1 MSTTNPHRH
10 PEGPADELP
19 GGQHLLLSNDRGQHA
34 VWPARLPVPT
44 GWTRS
49 GEPWASAADCAAALD
64 AAHTETLSTYTRQAR
79 RGPDTEQTDGPWA
92 PTVTQLVRQQVER
105 TPQAWA
111 VLCDNERID
120 YAELDRRIDRL
131 ARQLRH
137 HGVVEQSLVAM
148 CLDRTADLAIALLA
162 VLRAGG
168 AVLPLDPATPARR
181 LVQLV
186 RDADVRTVLTNRSHR
201 PLFTEA
207 TGGEG
212 DAAVQLLT
220 VEDLAAEDIGTAA
233 EPERE
238 LEAPRPED
246 PAYMIYTSGSTGPP
260 KGVVTSNR
268 SLALALRA
276 AAEFYGLAPGDRVAH
291 LAALAF
297 DTSLEQILA
306 PLITG
311 AAVILT
317 GRRAWAPTD
326 LLHRVA
332 RDRITVADLTPSYWR
347 GLLSVAGSAPDT
359 LAPLRLVIVGGEV
372 IHADH
377 CRAWLR
383 RFPDI
388 ALVNAYGLTETTITS
403 TACALTQEL
412 LTGPDGAPAPVG
424 RELAG
429 ALVHVLDAELRPVP
443 PGERGEVYIGGSR
456 LAEAVWK
463 QPGLTARQFLP
474 DPHSAVPGS
483 RMYRTGDLGRRRS
496 DGSLEILGRTDE
508 QLKIRGFRIDPVE
521 IEAVLNS
528 QQGVGQA
535 AVVARDRGD
544 GEPELVAFYT
554 VGADGADVTD
564 GAGPQAGGAGRAAE
578 LRSALAAV
586 LPAHMVPV
594 ELTPVGQLPLSASG
608 KIHRADLPGRAAAV
622 RTPRDARPQPPF
634 TSGMAQLWSLI
645 LGVDRIAVDDDF
657 FDLGGNS
664 LLAME
669 MLARARVMFGI
680 GVGQIREL
688 TRSLLHDSTLSAF
701 ARSAYSARAG
711 TLVSAEGGAVDF
723 AAESDLRVTVRRDT
737 GASSPDPDWR
747 QPTDVLLTGATGYCG
762 IHLLDDLLEHTQARI
777 HCVVR
782 AADTDGARE
791 RIRASARRYLLR
803 DLPDERIRPIVGDL
817 AEPRLGLSGDD
828 FERLGSV
835 LDVIYHFGAQVN
847 FIYPYDQ
854 LRAVNVEA
862 TRELIRLAAP
872 RSVPLHFASSM
883 AVLAGF
889 GAAGVRAVTE
899 ATPLDFADYL
909 SVGYVE
915 TKWVSEELLRQA
927 SVAGLPVA
935 VYRFQDITGTGP
947 AGALNTSTE
956 ICALMKYIAD
966 SGLCPKVEYPLDFL
980 PADSFARA
988 VGHISTNHSAQGT
1001 VYHLTNPR
1009 PAVLGTLVDSLR
1021 RHHYPVEEIPYS
1033 EWVSLL
1039 IRFAAG
1045 HPTHPVTP
1053 FVPLFVDRCR
1063 HADMSVSEMYFQD
1076 VFPQFSRD
1084 NTESA
1089 LAGSGIVFPPV
1100 DAPMLDGYVT
1110 HLQSIGYLTPAR
1122 SPDDGP

>member
-1 MSTTNPHRH
+1 MSAGGPSRH
-10 PEGPADELP
+10 S
-19 GGQHLLLSNDRGQHA
+19 GGWLVLLSNDRGQHA
-34 VWPARLPVPT
+34 VWPVRLPVPA
-44 GWTRS
+44 GWSRT
-49 GEPWASAADCAAALD
+49 GEPRASAADCAAALD
-64 AAHTETLSTYTRQAR
+64 AAHTETWSLYTHRSRSGPHSAR
-79 RGPDTEQTDGPWA
+79 TDGPWA

-111 VLCDNERID
+111 VLCDDERID
-120 YAELDRRIDRL
+120 YAELGRRIGRL
-131 ARQLRH
+131 ARQLRR
-137 HGVVEQSLVAM
+137 HGGVAQSLVAV
-148 CLDRTADLAIALLA
+148 CLDRTADLAIGLLA
-162 VLRAGG
+162 VLQAGG

-186 RDADVRTVLTNRSHR
+186 RDADSPTVLTNRAHR
-201 PLFTEA
+201 RLFADADADADE
-207 TGGEG
+207 GGAG
-212 DAAVQLLT
+212 AAVRVLT
-220 VEDLAAEDIGTAA
+220 VEDLAAEPTG
-233 EPERE
+233 EPSAGADPVPAWEF
-238 LEAPRPED
+238 EAPHPED

-276 AAEFYGLAPGDRVAH
+276 AAEFYRLGPGDRVAH

-311 AAVILT
+311 AAVVLT
-317 GRRAWAPTD
+317 GRRSWAPTD
-326 LLHRVA
+326 LLHRIA
-332 RDRITVADLTPSYWR
+332 RERITVADLTPAYWR
-347 GLLSVAGSAPDT
+347 GLISVAGPAPDH

-383 RFPDI
+383 RFPGVT
-388 ALVNAYGLTETTITS
+388 LVNAYGLTEATITS
-403 TACALTQEL
+403 TACELTQEL
-412 LTGPDGAPAPVG
+412 LGGADGAPAPVG
-424 RELAG
+424 RALAG
-429 ALVHVLDAELRPVP
+429 ALVHVLDADLRPVP
-443 PGERGEVYIGGSR
+443 PGERGEVYIGGTR

-474 DPHSAVPGS
+474 DPHATVPGS
-483 RMYRTGDLGRRRS
+483 RMYRTGDLGRRRA
-496 DGSLEILGRTDE
+496 DGSLEILGRIDE
-508 QLKIRGFRIDPVE
+508 QLKIRGFRIDPAEV
-521 IEAVLNS
+521 EAVLNA
-528 QQGVGQA
+528 QQGVGLA

-544 GEPELVAFYT
+544 GEPELVAFYS
-554 VGADGADVTD
+554 VGADGSAQPPDT
-564 GAGPQAGGAGRAAE
+564 AGRPAE

-594 ELTPVGQLPLSASG
+594 ELIPVGQLPLTPNG
-608 KIHRADLPGRAAAV
+608 KIDRADLPDRAASV
-622 RTPRDARPQPPF
+622 HTPREARPQPPF

-645 LGVDRIAVDDDF
+645 LGVERISADDDF
-657 FDLGGNS
+657 FDRGGNS

-711 TLVSAEGGAVDF
+711 TLIDADGGAVDF
-723 AAESDLRVTVRRDT
+723 ASESELGVTVRRAE
-737 GASSPDPDWR
+737 GARPPDWR
-747 QPTDVLLTGATGYCG
+747 RPADVLLTGATGYCG
-762 IHLLDDLLEHTQARI
+762 IHLLDDLLQHTRARI

-782 AADTDGARE
+782 AADADRARE
-791 RIRASARRYLLR
+791 RISASARRYLLR
-803 DLPDERIRPIVGDL
+803 DLPGERIHPIVGDL
-817 AEPRLGLSGDD
+817 GEPRLGLSVDD
-828 FERLGSV
+828 FERLGSM
-835 LDVIYHFGAQVN
+835 LDAVYHFGAQVN

-854 LRAVNVEA
+854 LRAVNVGA

-872 RSVPLHFASSM
+872 RSVPLHFASTM

-889 GAAGVRAVTE
+889 GAAGVREVSETTA
-899 ATPLDFADYL
+899 LDFADYL

-915 TKWVSEELLRQA
+915 TKWVSEALLQQA
-927 SVAGLPVA
+927 SRAGLPVA

-947 AGALNTSTE
+947 AGVLNTSTE

-966 SGLCPKVEYPLDFL
+966 SGLCPKVELPLDFL
-980 PADSFARA
+980 PADVCARA
-988 VGHISTNHSAQGT
+988 VGHISANHRARGA
-1001 VYHLTNPR
+1001 VYHLTNPH
-1009 PAVLGTLVDSLR
+1009 PAGIATLADSLR
-1021 RHHYPVEEIPYS
+1021 RSRYQVQEIPYA
-1033 EWVSLL
+1033 EWVPQL

-1076 VFPQFSRD
+1076 VFPRFSRE

-1089 LAGSGIVFPPV
+1089 LAGSGIVIPPV
-1100 DAPMLDGYVT
+1100 DARMLDGYVA
-1110 HLQSIGYLTPAR
+1110 HLRSIGYLTPAQ
-1122 SPDDGP
+1122 SPADGA

>member
-1 MSTTNPHRH
+1 MSAGGLSGH
-10 PEGPADELP
+10 P
-19 GGQHLLLSNDRGQHA
+19 GGQHVLLSNNRGQQA

-44 GWTRS
+44 GWTQG
-49 GEPWASAADCAAALD
+49 GEPWASVADCVAALD
-64 AAHTETLSTYTRQAR
+64 ASPTETWSTYTRR
-79 RGPDTEQTDGPWA
+79 RPGPDGARTGGPWA
-92 PTVTQLVRQQVER
+92 PTVTRLVRDQVER

-111 VLCDNERID
+111 VLCDDERID
-120 YAELDRRIDRL
+120 YAELDRRIGRL
-131 ARQLRH
+131 AGQLRL
-137 HGVVEQSLVAM
+137 HGGVEQALVAV
-148 CLDRTADLAIALLA
+148 CLDRTADLAISLLA
-162 VLRAGG
+162 VLQAGG

-181 LVQLV
+181 LVHLV
-186 RDADVRTVLTNRSHR
+186 RDADARMVLTNRSHQ
-201 PLFTEA
+201 PLFAEA
-207 TGGEG
+207 TGPGAG
-212 DAAVQLLT
+212 VQVLT
-220 VEDLAAEDIGTAA
+220 VEELAAADVGAA
-233 EPERE
+233 PEPERE
-238 LEAPRPED
+238 FEAPHPED

-268 SLALALRA
+268 SLAVALLA

-306 PLITG
+306 PLVTG
-311 AAVILT
+311 AAVVLT
-317 GRRAWAPTD
+317 GRRSWAPTD
-326 LLHRVA
+326 LLHRIT
-332 RDRITVADLTPSYWR
+332 RDRITVADLTPAYWR
-347 GLLSVAGSAPDT
+347 GLISVAGSGPDT

-383 RFPDI
+383 RFPGI
-388 ALVNAYGLTETTITS
+388 TLVNAYGLTETTITS
-403 TACALTQEL
+403 TACELTQGL
-412 LTGPDGAPAPVG
+412 LAGTDGAPAPVG
-424 RELAG
+424 RPLAG

-443 PGERGEVYIGGSR
+443 PGERGEVYVGGSR

-463 QPGLTARQFLP
+463 QPGLTAQQFLP
-474 DPHSAVPGS
+474 DPHAAVPGS

-496 DGSLEILGRTDE
+496 DGSLEILGRLDE
-508 QLKIRGFRIDPVE
+508 QLKIRGFRIDPAEV
-521 IEAVLNS
+521 EAVLNS

-535 AVVARDRGD
+535 VVVARDRGD
-544 GEPELVAFYT
+544 GEPDLVAFYT
-554 VGADGADVTD
+554 VAAA
-564 GAGPQAGGAGRAAE
+564 GAGPQADGAGRAAE

-586 LPAHMVPV
+586 LPTHMVPV
-594 ELTPVGQLPLSASG
+594 ELTPVGQLPLSPSG
-608 KIHRADLPGRAAAV
+608 KIDRAGLPGRAASV
-622 RTPRDARPQPPF
+622 RTPREARPQPPF

-645 LGVDRIAVDDDF
+645 LGVDRIAADDDF
-657 FDLGGNS
+657 FELGGNS

-688 TRSLLHDSTLSAF
+688 TRSLLHDATLAAF
-701 ARSAYSARAG
+701 AHSAHSARAG
-711 TLVSAEGGAVDF
+711 TLVSAEAGAVDF
-723 AAESDLRVTVRRDT
+723 AAESELLVSELQMTVRQDV
-737 GASSPDPDWR
+737 GARSPDWR

-762 IHLLDDLLEHTQARI
+762 IHLLNDLLEHTQARI
-777 HCVVR
+777 HCLVR
-782 AADTDGARE
+782 AADTDQARE
-791 RIRASARRYLLR
+791 RISASAQRYLLR
-803 DLPDERIRPIVGDL
+803 DLPDERVRPIVGDL
-817 AEPRLGLSGDD
+817 AEPRLGLPGDD

-854 LRAVNVEA
+854 LRAVNVGA

-889 GAAGVRAVTE
+889 GAAGVRRVTE
-899 ATPLDFADYL
+899 ATPPDFADYL

-915 TKWVSEELLRQA
+915 TKWVSEALLQQA
-927 SVAGLPVA
+927 SRAGLPVA

-947 AGALNTSTE
+947 DGVLNTSTE
-956 ICALMKYIAD
+956 VCALMKFIAD
-966 SGLCPKVEYPLDFL
+966 SGLCPKVEIPLDFL
-980 PADSFARA
+980 PADAFARA
-988 VGHISTNHSAQGT
+988 VGHISANHSARGT
-1001 VYHLTNPR
+1001 VYHLTNPH
-1009 PAVLGTLVDSLR
+1009 PAVLGTLADCLR
-1021 RHHYPVEEIPYS
+1021 RRHYPVEEIPYA
-1033 EWVSLL
+1033 EWVPLL

-1084 NTESA
+1084 NTEDA

-1100 DAPMLDGYVT
+1100 DVRMLDGYVAF
-1110 HLQSIGYLTPAR
+1110 LQSIGYLTPAG
-1122 SPDDGP
+1122 SPVDGA